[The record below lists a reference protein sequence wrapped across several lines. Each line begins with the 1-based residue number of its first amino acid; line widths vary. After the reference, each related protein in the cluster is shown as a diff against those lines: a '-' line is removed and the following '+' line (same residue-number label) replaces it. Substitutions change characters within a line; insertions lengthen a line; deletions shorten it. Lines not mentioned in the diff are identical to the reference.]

1 MSTEPEGWAAPKTDW
16 IPDDTVGHSDLN
28 RWEGNSGAIETG
40 ERTLDP
46 AQAPSSNKGSLR
58 QILDWLAN
66 RIKAITGATN
76 WYDAPATTLAA
87 AKSGLDNAASHASAA
102 SPHSGHATTTAL
114 NNHAGANIT
123 SSNTVHGIKQ
133 GSGNGFDADTLD
145 GKHWVQRLNTTT
157 TVAASESETIA
168 IPSEFLGH
176 HHFLISVYSDTIAVL
191 PHQRTAVSGSA
202 RWFCEVQQGLPP
214 PTPGNSNH
222 RITLHNDSPSSVT
235 FNINVLEWC

>member
-66 RIKAITGATN
+66 RIKAITGGTN

-87 AKSGLDNAASHASAA
+87 AKSHMDAAT
-102 SPHSGHATTTAL
+102 PHSGHETPDGAQDKVDT
-114 NNHAGANIT
+114 HANKNIT
-123 SSNTVHGIKQ
+123 SITAVHGIKQ
-133 GSGNGFDADTLD
+133 GSGNGLNADLLD
-145 GKHWVQRLNTTT
+145 GGHWVCTIEAAEAIGASQSKTYRLPK
-157 TVAASESETIA
+157 EIQG
-168 IPSEFLGH
+168 P
-176 HHFLISVYSDTIAVL
+176 ISVYVSAYGIPVYENK
-191 PHQRTAVSGSA
+191 HTATSGAA
-202 RWFCEVQQGLPP
+202 RWVIRHGAHATPP
-214 PTPGNSNH
+214 PSGTSLADL
-222 RITLHNDSPSSVT
+222 IVYNDSSASTGFWVE
-235 FNINVLEWC
+235 VYQWQRA

>member
-76 WYDAPATTLAA
+76 WHDAPATTLAA
-87 AKSGLDNAASHASAA
+87 AKSHMDAAA
-102 SPHSGHATTTAL
+102 PHSGHETPDGAQDKVDT
-114 NNHAGANIT
+114 HANKNIT
-123 SSNTVHGIKQ
+123 SSTAVHGITQ
-133 GSGNGFDADTLD
+133 GDGNGFDADKLD
-145 GKHWVQRLNTTT
+145 GKHWVNIASDIITVESKGLKRISLSTTRGHGFYLASVYIWAGTNVIHGYKVASGDVCSFWIEYTSAGNQLCLYNNTT
-157 TVAASESETIA
+157 
-168 IPSEFLGH
+168 
-176 HHFLISVYSDTIAVL
+176 
-191 PHQRTAVSGSA
+191 
-202 RWFCEVQQGLPP
+202 
-214 PTPGNSNH
+214 
-222 RITLHNDSPSSVT
+222 DSFDLRYT
-235 FNINVLEWC
+235 VLEWKS

>member
-87 AKSGLDNAASHASAA
+87 AKSHID
-102 SPHSGHATTTAL
+102 T
-114 NNHAGANIT
+114 NIT
-123 SSNTVHGIKQ
+123 SSTTAHGIKQ
-133 GSGNGFDADTLD
+133 GADNGLDADKLD
-145 GKHWVQRLNTTT
+145 GKHWVVRRDLSTSLSANNSGLMPTG
-157 TVAASESETIA
+157 AASEAS
-168 IPSEFLGH
+168 LL
-176 HHFLISVYSDTIAVL
+176 LISLSSPDVTVYA
-191 PHQRTAVSGSA
+191 HQYTAVSGAA
-202 RWFCEVQQGLPP
+202 RW
-214 PTPGNSNH
+214 
-222 RITLHNDSPSSVT
+222 TLHTDAPNNSVSINVWNDSSSAIT
-235 FNINVLEWC
+235 IRLRVLEWV

>member
-1 MSTEPEGWAAPKTDW
+1 MSTEPSGWQSPKTNW
-16 IPDDTVGHSDLN
+16 TPDDNIGASDLN

-87 AKSGLDNAASHASAA
+87 AKSHMDAA

-145 GKHWVQRLNTTT
+145 GKHWVSIASGST
-157 TVAASESETIA
+157 TVASKSTGSVKLEGAKSA
-168 IPSEFLGH
+168 KL
-176 HHFLISVYSDTIAVL
+176 LASVYTNDCVIDNSLLDATSGLSGWTIRRIGADASLTIQNTSDASRTYTYEVIAW
-191 PHQRTAVSGSA
+191 Q
-202 RWFCEVQQGLPP
+202 
-214 PTPGNSNH
+214 
-222 RITLHNDSPSSVT
+222 
-235 FNINVLEWC
+235 